1 MANLRLLQCLLYKNR
16 CYLSGQTITPTKIVL
31 HSTGADN
38 DTLRRYVQPHSSQAT
53 GMEEYQPVRKS
64 FTRQQML
71 ALLGTN
77 RYAND
82 WNRDNISACVNA
94 FIGRLADDSV
104 AVVQT
109 LPWTMRPWGVGS
121 GSKGS
126 YNNCAIQFEI
136 CEDDHSSAVYC
147 KETFEMAAQLCAHLM
162 RVYPTITE
170 IVSHHEAY
178 QRGFGSG
185 HTDPDNWWPKH
196 GLSMD
201 KLRARV
207 QALLAAESS
216 AVTDQMYR
224 IRLRWDD
231 PKSQIGAYRNF
242 EYAKAECKEG
252 YTVFDK
258 DGNAVYSVPA
268 ESVTPGNPGENPG
281 NIDGSV
287 EKPETNGVKIEPA
300 KNYSKELRGA
310 YMVTAKAGLHL
321 RVGARTDQPSIAIMP
336 YAAKVQC
343 YGFHTGNW
351 LNVSYNGKDGYCHK
365 DYLKKMEA
373 LPVEKPVC
381 HCEEA
386 QPTWQS
392 I

>member
-16 CYLSGQTITPTKIVL
+16 CYLSGRIISPTKIVL
-31 HSTGADN
+31 HSTGANN
-38 DTLRRYVQPHSSQAT
+38 DTLRRYVQPHSSQTT

-64 FTRQQML
+64 YTRQQML

-109 LPWTMRPWGVGS
+109 LPWAMRPWGVGS

-136 CEDDHSSAVYC
+136 CEDDHGSAAYC

-162 RVYPTITE
+162 RAYPTITE

-178 QRGFGSG
+178 QRGYGSG

-201 KLRARV
+201 KFRSRV
-207 QALLAAESS
+207 QELLVEEKKPEKPAA
-216 AVTDQMYR
+216 DQMYR
-224 IRLRWDD
+224 IRKSWDD
-231 PKSQIGAYRNF
+231 PKSQIGAYHNLD
-242 EYAKAECKEG
+242 YAEADCKPG

-258 DGNAVYSVPA
+258 DGKTVYSRPA
-268 ESVTPGNPGENPG
+268 EGAIV
-281 NIDGSV
+281 IKVD
-287 EKPETNGVKIEPA
+287 PA
-300 KNYSKELRGA
+300 RNFDKGKAGA
-310 YMVTAKAGLHL
+310 YTVKANGGLHL
-321 RVGARTDQPSIAIMP
+321 RTGAGTGKTSLEVMANGSRVT
-336 YAAKVQC
+336 C
-343 YGFHTGNW
+343 YGYYTGQW
-351 LNVSYNGKDGYCHK
+351 LYVVAASGQKGFCHSG
-365 DYLKKMEA
+365 YLKKA
-373 LPVEKPVC
+373 
-381 HCEEA
+381 
-386 QPTWQS
+386 
-392 I
+392 